1 MRALCSAQATYKI
14 DNDPSHSYQ
23 LHTKAFDTW
32 LPPIRLAG
40 EGGFQLAF
48 DRYHTWINIVLSF
61 DGAQE
66 LYLEHLGAST
76 V

>member
-1 MRALCSAQATYKI
+1 MKTPVRLSTHLFGVMRALCSAQATDKI

-23 LHTKAFDTW
+23 LHTKAFDTR
-32 LPPIRLAG
+32 LPPIRLAE

-48 DRYHTWINIVLSF
+48 DRYHTWIV
-61 DGAQE
+61 
-66 LYLEHLGAST
+66 